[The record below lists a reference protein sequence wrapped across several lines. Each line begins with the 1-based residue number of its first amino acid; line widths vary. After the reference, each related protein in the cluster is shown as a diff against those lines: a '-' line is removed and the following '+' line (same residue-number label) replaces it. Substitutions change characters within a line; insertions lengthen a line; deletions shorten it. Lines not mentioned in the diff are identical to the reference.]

1 MNQDNQKVIK
11 LEQFNTN
18 SNLKIDKNFFERRD
32 VNVLESIPGGKE
44 MILFYIKLVCICN
57 EHNGKTHI
65 RGKIKDDENLIS
77 ALTNT
82 PSMFVRCSLDILG
95 TFKMIKRENGII
107 KITGGYYSD

>member
-65 RGKIKDDENLIS
+65 RGKIKDDEDLIS

-95 TFKMIKRENGII
+95 TFKMIKRENGSI